1 MSSEPVFVLPG
12 DHIPPDLVP
21 SHPKKPLRLGP
32 GLRHVPP
39 NDVVPTLAGQFVTD
53 RPKNAIRVENSHGRV
68 SQLLFI
74 DYLSG
79 NLANGGSGYCLQY
92 VPRVGELVIGTIHKT
107 AADVYYVHLSDYT
120 APVILPQ
127 LSFESATKKTRPVLA
142 PGALVYARVT
152 LANKHMDAELECVSS
167 STGKSDG
174 LGPLTGGMMFGISLG
189 MARRLMM
196 PKSVQEGKIVVLE
209 ELGALGLQFDTAT
222 GRNGRF
228 WVDSE
233 NTKTVLAVGR
243 AIQETDE
250 RRLGVEDQKKLV
262 RKIIKDLS

>member
-12 DHIPPDLVP
+12 DHISPDLIP

-53 RPKNAIRVENSHGRV
+53 RPKNTIRVENSHGR
-68 SQLLFI
+68 
-74 DYLSG
+74 
-79 NLANGGSGYCLQY
+79 Y
-92 VPRVGELVIGTIHKT
+92 VPRVGELVIGTIQKS

-120 APVILPQ
+120 APVLLPQ
-127 LSFESATKKTRPVLA
+127 LSFESATKKTRPILA
-142 PGALVYARVT
+142 QGALVYARVT

-174 LGPLTGGMMFGISLG
+174 LGPLAGGMLFDVSLG

-196 PKSVQEGKIVVLE
+196 PKSAQEGKIVVLE
-209 ELGALGLQFDTAT
+209 ELAALGLQFDTAT

-243 AIQETDE
+243 AVQETDE
-250 RRLGVEDQKKLV
+250 KRLGVDDQKKLV

>member
-39 NDVVPTLAGQFVTD
+39 NDVVPTLAGQLVTD
-53 RPKNAIRVENSHGRV
+53 RPKNAIRVETSHGR
-68 SQLLFI
+68 
-74 DYLSG
+74 
-79 NLANGGSGYCLQY
+79 Y
-92 VPRVGELVIGTIHKT
+92 VPRVGELVIGTIHKS
-107 AADVYYVHLSDYT
+107 AADVYYVHLSDHT
-120 APVILPQ
+120 APVLLPQ

-174 LGPLTGGMMFGISLG
+174 LGPLTGGMMFDISLG

-250 RRLGVEDQKKLV
+250 RRLGVEDQRKLV